1 MFYFVPYWYGE
12 NKTTAF
18 DDTVNQIRMFE
29 SAHEKSETIIWDY
42 APQMRCFLHQ
52 QGLSLETSWSVFD
65 TIQNVTDMYAKIID
79 FNDLDWPAA
88 AEFVYTPFRINVVVK
103 GKIYADVSFGIESQL
118 STINYFDNDQISK
131 ALIFDDRG
139 FLSSI
144 VHFEMGKKTTQEYLD
159 RAGLWQI
166 RVTYLSEG
174 EAVVVNPLFYERF
187 DKRGYQNLNNLI
199 QEVINDHFNSASD
212 LGQSTL
218 VIAAHEKYNQ
228 VLLKLA
234 HRPKNLVL
242 SFFRNRYD
250 YKKNDQLL
258 IEELS
263 VANFAITDTQGQLE
277 DIKQIVLSN
286 NNSQLVT
293 KLQHISPYDTRFQLG
308 NSQQVKGLKIFL
320 TVQEMPENQIVFVL
334 TTILAAMTHNPL
346 IELCIASSEKNNIK
360 SLEVYL
366 KKALAQYFHL
376 EMNDVLTD
384 IPLDS
389 ETGENQLETSESN
402 TDQKSEVVDLYKRV
416 RIETFETENAIIQAF
431 KTVRLII
438 DVSRRPNIYIQIAG
452 ISAGIPQINL
462 TTSPYI
468 VDKKNGLI
476 LQEISELNQAITYYF
491 NGLRHW
497 NESLVY
503 SVRQIRQYT
512 DGAIVNQWQRLLG
525 EHNE

>member
-1 MFYFVPYWYGE
+1 M
-12 NKTTAF
+12 
-18 DDTVNQIRMFE
+18 
-29 SAHEKSETIIWDY
+29 
-42 APQMRCFLHQ
+42 
-52 QGLSLETSWSVFD
+52 
-65 TIQNVTDMYAKIID
+65 
-79 FNDLDWPAA
+79 
-88 AEFVYTPFRINVVVK
+88 
-103 GKIYADVSFGIESQL
+103 
-118 STINYFDNDQISK
+118 
-131 ALIFDDRG
+131 
-139 FLSSI
+139 
-144 VHFEMGKKTTQEYLD
+144 
-159 RAGLWQI
+159 
-166 RVTYLSEG
+166 
-174 EAVVVNPLFYERF
+174 
-187 DKRGYQNLNNLI
+187 
-199 QEVINDHFNSASD
+199 
-212 LGQSTL
+212 
-218 VIAAHEKYNQ
+218 
-228 VLLKLA
+228 
-234 HRPKNLVL
+234 
-242 SFFRNRYD
+242 
-250 YKKNDQLL
+250 
-258 IEELS
+258 
-263 VANFAITDTQGQLE
+263 
-277 DIKQIVLSN
+277 
-286 NNSQLVT
+286 T

-334 TTILAAMTHNPL
+334 TTILVAMTHNPL

-360 SLEVYL
+360 NLEVYL

-376 EMNDVLTD
+376 EMSDVLTD

-389 ETGENQLETSESN
+389 ETGENQLDTSESN